1 MTPRRAAMLPPT
13 DRLPSLPPA
22 LVLSTGRCG
31 STMVSDILNRHPQVL
46 SLSEFF
52 SFVGLGPFRRRRRSG
67 AEMWRFYSRQQRR
80 TRMMLRGQFEELL
93 YPVDDPAAR
102 FTRQNVPPILCATLP
117 HITDQYEALY
127 DALEPAVHAGPKQP
141 VPEHYRA
148 LFGWLC
154 RRFDRAVWVE
164 RSGGSLMLAARLLRE
179 FPEARV
185 VHVYRDGREVALS
198 MQRHYL
204 FRMIVATLRAL
215 QRRGIDLLGT
225 LRWGRNWERVSL
237 WMEPVV
243 SALFHPD
250 RLNYDRL
257 TLADFGAYW
266 SAMIEYGHQLF
277 RDLPPG
283 ALLNVKFEEVQA
295 DPEGQARRLIRF
307 LAPELEDE
315 AWVQAAAAMP
325 RPTPSRF
332 AGLDAAKQRAV
343 TEACRPGLEILGY
356 AV

>member
-1 MTPRRAAMLPPT
+1 MTPT
-13 DRLPSLPPA
+13 DRLPAFPPA

-67 AEMWRFYSRQQRR
+67 AAMWRFYSRQQRR
-80 TRMMLRGQFEELL
+80 TRMMLRGRFEELL

-102 FTRQNVPPILCATLP
+102 FSRQNVPPILCATLP
-117 HITDQYEALY
+117 HITAQYETLY
-127 DALEPAVHAGPKQP
+127 DELAPAVRAGPRRP
-141 VPEHYRA
+141 VAEHYRE
-148 LFGWLC
+148 LFAWLC
-154 RRFDRAVWVE
+154 RRFNRMVWAE

-185 VHVYRDGREVALS
+185 IHVYRDGRDVALS
-198 MQRHYL
+198 MQGHYL
-204 FRMIVATLRAL
+204 FRMIVATMRQLKRL
-215 QRRGIDLLGT
+215 GIDLLGA
-225 LRWGRNWERVSL
+225 LRRGRNWDRVSL

-243 SALFHPD
+243 SALFRPD

-257 TLADFGAYW
+257 TLSDFGAYW

-277 RDLPPG
+277 RGLPPG
-283 ALLNVKFEEVQA
+283 ALLNVKFEDVQA
-295 DPEGQARRLIRF
+295 DPAGQIRRLIRF
-307 LAPELEDE
+307 LSPELEDA
-315 AWVQAAAAMP
+315 AWVQAAAAIP
-325 RPTPSRF
+325 RPTTSRF
-332 AGLDAAKQRAV
+332 AGLDAAAQAAV
-343 TEACRPGLEILGY
+343 TEACRPGLDILGY